1 MHVSSKRKQEY
12 KSLKVTKIYINIEIP
27 SKSIAYFVVV
37 KDLKTCNVEEISY
50 EEEEINKAN

>member
-1 MHVSSKRKQEY
+1 M
-12 KSLKVTKIYINIEIP
+12 TKIYINIEIP